1 MPYPFDCMVR
11 GWLHTDLGL
20 RTSATGTRGTGTRG
34 ADSGAYT
41 FVSAVHSCTGCEQ
54 SRDAAANSA
63 TYRLDH
69 LGHHAPHRQRQ
80 RVAGRYF

>member
-1 MPYPFDCMVR
+1 MPCPFDCVLR
-11 GWLHTDLGL
+11 GWLHTDPGL
-20 RTSATGTRGTGTRG
+20 RTSGPGTSGTGTRG
-34 ADSGAYT
+34 AGSGAYT
-41 FVSAVHSCTGCEQ
+41 YVSGVHSCAGGEQ

-69 LGHHAPHRQRQ
+69 LGHHAPYRQRQ